1 MHHISVGS
9 YIRWIPPTSIDL
21 VGNPTQKH
29 SFTLTLKNTQ
39 TVELAAESA
48 DDKAKWVA
56 ALEVGRKKVVES
68 RL

>member
-1 MHHISVGS
+1 LDHTSVGS
-9 YIRWIPPTSIDL
+9 YSTTSIDL

-56 ALEVGRKKVVES
+56 ALEVGRK
-68 RL
+68 